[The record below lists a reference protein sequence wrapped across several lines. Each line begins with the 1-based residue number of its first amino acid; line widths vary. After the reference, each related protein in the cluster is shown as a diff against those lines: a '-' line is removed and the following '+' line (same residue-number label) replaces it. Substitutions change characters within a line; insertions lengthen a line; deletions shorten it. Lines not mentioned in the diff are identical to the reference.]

1 MVHDAVVIGA
11 GPAGSHISR
20 LLALQGFNVV
30 LFEEHSGAGEPVH
43 CTGILAEEACDEFD
57 IAPGAVLNSLSAVRF
72 HSPDGGTISYNGGN
86 FSALVIDRSRFDR
99 TLLARAEEAGV
110 GVVRGRRVTAVDV
123 RPDVVRVTDASGQS
137 TWSRAYVLACGASY
151 GFQRQLGMGMPSIFL
166 QSAQLEVPVEHHH
179 DVEVFFGRDVAPA
192 GFAWVVPVDRP
203 TGRHARVGVMCD
215 GDAPHYFHRLVAKVG
230 DRWGIRTVTGKDAG
244 FAPRLKLLPL
254 APVPRTYADRGIA
267 VGDAAGLVKATTGG
281 GIYYSLLSAQVG
293 ADVIG
298 RRLAD
303 DRLTADAL
311 GEYETGWKDRLGS
324 ELDAQLMLRRAAAR
338 LIDSDINRVFRLVG
352 RDSVMALIRRT
363 AKFNQHRD
371 VISSLMSHTPLRHV
385 LGTPPHEAKH
395 GLTP

>member
-20 LLALQGFNVV
+20 LLALQGFDVV
-30 LFEEHSGAGEPVH
+30 LLEEHGGAGEPVH
-43 CTGILAEEACDEFD
+43 CTGILAEEAYDEFD

-72 HSPDGGTISYNGGN
+72 HSPGGDSISYNGGN
-86 FSALVIDRSRFDR
+86 FSALVIDRSQFDR
-99 TLLARAEEAGV
+99 TLLARAEDDGV
-110 GVVRGRRVTAVDV
+110 GVVRGRRVTAVDASS
-123 RPDVVRVTDASGQS
+123 DGVRVTDDTGHSVR
-137 TWSRAYVLACGASY
+137 SRAYVLACGASY
-151 GFQRQLGMGMPSIFL
+151 GLQRQLGMGMPSVFL
-166 QSAQLEVPVEHHH
+166 QSAQLEVPVDHHH

-203 TGRHARVGVMCD
+203 AGRHARVGVMCD
-215 GDAPHYFHRLVAKVG
+215 GDAHHYFHRLVTEIGA
-230 DRWGIRTVTGKDAG
+230 RWGIPTVSAEDAE

-254 APVPRTYADRGIA
+254 APVPRTYAERGIA

-281 GIYYSLLSAQVG
+281 GIYYSLLSAQIG
-293 ADVIG
+293 ADVVG

-303 DRLTADAL
+303 DRLTADDL
-311 GEYETGWKDRLGS
+311 REYETGWRDRLGS
-324 ELDAQLMLRRAAAR
+324 ELDAQLMLRRGAAR

-352 RDSVMALIRRT
+352 RESVMALIRRT

-385 LGTPPHEAKH
+385 FGPPSPGTKH